1 MLRLGEFA
9 TTERTLEDPV
19 DNLLVLG
26 KLWAKAAGT
35 YFLVNG
41 IGKKSVDFGHQR
53 EYLLVLSGST

>member
-1 MLRLGEFA
+1 MLRFGEFA
-9 TTERTLEDPV
+9 TMERTLEDPV

-41 IGKKSVDFGHQR
+41 IGEKSVDFGHQR
-53 EYLLVLSGST
+53 EYL